1 MASARAELD
10 PSSQS
15 DALGKA
21 KSPRV
26 AGPRASGVDEVLP
39 FRCSTPYDRVQCFW
53 WCARAGCHA
62 ARAAASAG
70 RKEVAYPRVA
80 IYATSVGE
88 FRFIIEP
95 YSVIETKSG
104 GEIELEAER

>member
-1 MASARAELD
+1 MWPVRGLAELTKCYHFD
-10 PSSQS
+10 VLHRMTGYSASGG
-15 DALGKA
+15 ALGQ
-21 KSPRV
+21 V
-26 AGPRASGVDEVLP
+26 AMQPGPRL
-39 FRCSTPYDRVQCFW
+39 
-53 WCARAGCHA
+53 
-62 ARAAASAG
+62 SAG